1 MSMGHERQE
10 VALALGV
17 KERAL
22 VALKR
27 LSFPDYYYSH
37 SFRRKKDTFNYAFD
51 APEVNWIA
59 LVRLEAD
66 RK

>member
-51 APEVNWIA
+51 APEVN
-59 LVRLEAD
+59 
-66 RK
+66 